1 MSLLNQIYSPNVI
14 RKMSLPQLD
23 VLAKEIR
30 EQIIHTVSQNG
41 GHLASNLG
49 VVELTIALHYCLNS
63 PVDKIVWDVG
73 HQCYPHKLLTGRVH
87 DFDTLRQFGGLSGF
101 IKSDESP
108 HDSFD
113 VGHSSTSISAALGMA
128 IARDLQGQ
136 NHKVAA
142 VIGDG
147 SLTSGLALEGLNNAG
162 RADSGLIV
170 VLNDNAMSISENVGA
185 LSRHLSDLRS
195 APRYISAKSDVLKF
209 LEDIPFAGKFAK
221 NIMEMTK
228 AQLRYLLTQG
238 VLFEELG
245 FKYYG
250 PIDGHD
256 LSQLIGVLNNVKALK
271 RPVLVHVKTEKGRGY
286 APARRWPKRF
296 HGVEP
301 FEKTT
306 GKPLNTQKHPTYTD
320 VFAKKI
326 LEMGRANNKI
336 VAITASMPD
345 GTGLSNFQRD
355 LPERF
360 FDVGIAE
367 GHAVTY
373 AAGLAKSGLQPIVAV
388 YSTFLQRAYDQIL
401 HDVCLQKLPV
411 VFAIDRAGLVGG
423 DGATHQGVF
432 DLSYLSHMPNMTVFA
447 PTNGNELC
455 EMLGLAFSLDAPVA
469 IRFPKDSV
477 SSNLPERYGKNVA
490 VIAAGA
496 MFETGHT
503 VCELLHT
510 NGISAALLNPRTI
523 KPICPHLLSKL
534 ADYQHVFALEDNALL
549 GGFGQALHLEMQQR
563 GIALASFRA
572 FGVPDQFIP
581 TGTRQE
587 LFNLLKLDA
596 DSIFTQI
603 MEIINNGNPS

>member
-1 MSLLNQIYSPNVI
+1 MSLLDKIYSPDSLK
-14 RKMSLPQLD
+14 KMNLPQLNM
-23 VLAKEIR
+23 LAKDIR
-30 EQIIHTVSQNG
+30 KRMIHTVSQNG

-49 VVELTIALHYCLNS
+49 VVELTVALHHCLNS
-63 PVDKIVWDVG
+63 PTDKIVWDVG
-73 HQCYPHKLLTGRVH
+73 HQCYPHKLLTGRAH
-87 DFDTLRQFGGLSGF
+87 NFDTLRQFGGLAGF

-128 IARDLQGQ
+128 VARDLQGQ
-136 NHKVAA
+136 NHKVVA

-162 RADSGLIV
+162 RADCGLIV

-185 LSRHLSDLRS
+185 LSRHLSDLRT
-195 APRYISAKSDVLKF
+195 APRYINAKSDVLKF
-209 LEDIPFAGKFAK
+209 LESVPFAGNIAK

-256 LSQLIGVLNNVKALK
+256 LGQLINTFDNVKVLK

-286 APARRWPKRF
+286 EPARRWPKRF

-301 FEKTT
+301 FDISS
-306 GKPLNTQKHPTYTD
+306 GRPLNSQKHPTYTD
-320 VFAKKI
+320 VFAKII
-326 LEMGRANNKI
+326 LEIGKTNSKI

-345 GTGLSNFQRD
+345 GTGLSGFQRH
-355 LPERF
+355 LPKRF

-373 AAGLAKSGLQPIVAV
+373 AAGLAKCGLQPIVAV

-401 HDVCLQKLPV
+401 HDVCIQKLPV

-432 DLSYLSHMPNMTVFA
+432 DLSYLMHMPNMTVFA
-447 PTNGNELC
+447 PTSGDELC
-455 EMLGLAFSLDAPVA
+455 KMLEMAFSLNAPVA
-469 IRFPKDSV
+469 IRFPKDSACH
-477 SSNLPERYGKNVA
+477 SLPEINGKNVA
-490 VIAAGA
+490 IVAAGA
-496 MFETGHT
+496 MYKVAHN
-503 VCELLHT
+503 VCESLHAQ
-510 NGISAALLNPRTI
+510 GISVELLNPRTV
-523 KPICPHLLSKL
+523 KPISTALLNKL
-534 ADYQHVFALEDNALL
+534 TDYQHVFSLEDNALI
-549 GGFGQALHLEMQQR
+549 GGFGQSLLFEMQQR
-563 GIALASFRA
+563 GITPLNFRA

-587 LFNLLKLDA
+587 LLGLLKLDA
-596 DSIFTQI
+596 DSIFAQI
-603 MEIINNGNPS
+603 MEIIANGNPS